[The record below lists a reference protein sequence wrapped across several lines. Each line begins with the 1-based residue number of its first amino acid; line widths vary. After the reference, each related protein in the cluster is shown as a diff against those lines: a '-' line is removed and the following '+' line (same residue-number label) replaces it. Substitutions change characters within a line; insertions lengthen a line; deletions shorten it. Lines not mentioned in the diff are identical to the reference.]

1 MMAKI
6 KEFILLKIV
15 IPIVDMIMGMKISY
29 WYKKINKLNSLS
41 RDKITE
47 WQNRQFRDLIR
58 FAYEHTVYYKEIIDK
73 SGYSIDDFTSTDDI
87 CRLPVLTKE
96 IIRQRYS
103 DIVPDNITK
112 ILHRKHSTGGS
123 TGEPLRFIIDENTW
137 GYVTAAKIHAWKT
150 TGFHY
155 GEPFLSF
162 GSSSLFR
169 VNKKNRLHDIYY
181 KLRNAIALNGM
192 DMEDSVCR
200 KYLEIAR
207 KKRVKYIYGY
217 ASSIY
222 ILASYVKKH
231 NVKYKL
237 NAVFTTSEVLTPE
250 YRQVIEEAF
259 DTKVMDC
266 YGAHDGGITA
276 FEIERGSYFVGYN
289 TFCEVENPSEISTLY
304 CSNLID
310 FAFPMLRYEVG
321 DAVVM
326 DNTANTHYNGQIIKK
341 IEGRTGD
348 IIRLKNG
355 HTITNPGFTVVFK
368 QFNVK
373 AYRIKQLSESS
384 LVVTLVV
391 LPNFKKEEEAKII
404 DTIKK
409 YAGDDCEIRV
419 EYIDQFEPL
428 ENGKRR
434 FIMSN

>member
-15 IPIVDMIMGMKISY
+15 IPIVDMMMGMKIKY
-29 WYKKINKLNSLS
+29 WYREIKRLNSLS
-41 RDKITE
+41 RDEITE
-47 WQNRQFRDLIR
+47 WQNRQFSDLIR
-58 FAYEHTVYYKEIIDK
+58 FAYEHTVYYKEVIDK
-73 SGYSIDDFTSTDDI
+73 SGYSIDDFTSTKDI
-87 CRLPVLTKE
+87 CRLPILTKE

-103 DIVPDNITK
+103 DIIPDNITK
-112 ILHRKHSTGGS
+112 IPHRKRSTGGS

-162 GSSSLFR
+162 GSTSLFR
-169 VNKKNRLHDIYY
+169 VNKKKRLHDIYY

-192 DMEDSVCR
+192 NMEDSICR

-259 DTKVMDC
+259 GTKVMDC

-276 FEIERGSYFVGYN
+276 FEIQRGSYFVGYN

-326 DNTANTHYNGQIIKK
+326 DNSANTHYNGQIIKK

-384 LVVTLVV
+384 LVVTLAV
-391 LPNFKKEEEAKII
+391 LPNFKKGEEVKII

>member
-1 MMAKI
+1 MAKI

-15 IPIVDMIMGMKISY
+15 IPIVDMMMGMKIKY
-29 WYKKINKLNSLS
+29 WYREIKRLNSLS
-41 RDKITE
+41 RDEITE

-58 FAYEHTVYYKEIIDK
+58 FAYEHTVYYKEVIDK
-73 SGYSIDDFTSTDDI
+73 SGYSIDDFTSTKDV
-87 CRLPVLTKE
+87 CRLPILTKE

-103 DIVPDNITK
+103 DIIPDNITK
-112 ILHRKHSTGGS
+112 IPHRKRSTGGS

-162 GSSSLFR
+162 GSTSLFR
-169 VNKKNRLHDIYY
+169 VNKKKRLHDIYY

-192 DMEDSVCR
+192 NMEDSICR

-259 DTKVMDC
+259 GTKVMDC

-276 FEIERGSYFVGYN
+276 FEIQRGSYFVGYN

-326 DNTANTHYNGQIIKK
+326 DNSANTHYNGQIIKK

-384 LVVTLVV
+384 LVVTLAV
-391 LPNFKKEEEAKII
+391 LPNFKKGEEVKII

>member
-1 MMAKI
+1 MAKI

-15 IPIVDMIMGMKISY
+15 IPIVDMMMGMKIKY
-29 WYKKINKLNSLS
+29 WYREIKRLNSLS
-41 RDKITE
+41 RDEITE
-47 WQNRQFRDLIR
+47 WQNRQFSDLIR
-58 FAYEHTVYYKEIIDK
+58 FAYEHTVYYKEVIDK
-73 SGYSIDDFTSTDDI
+73 SGYSIDDFTSTKDI
-87 CRLPVLTKE
+87 CRLPILTKE

-103 DIVPDNITK
+103 DIIPDNITK
-112 ILHRKHSTGGS
+112 IPHRKRSTGGS

-162 GSSSLFR
+162 GSTSLFR
-169 VNKKNRLHDIYY
+169 VNKKKRLHDIYY

-192 DMEDSVCR
+192 NMEDSICR

-259 DTKVMDC
+259 GTKVMDC

-276 FEIERGSYFVGYN
+276 FEIQRGSYFVGYN

-326 DNTANTHYNGQIIKK
+326 DNSANTHYNGQIIKK

-384 LVVTLVV
+384 LVVTLAV
-391 LPNFKKEEEAKII
+391 LPNFKKGEEVKII

>member
-29 WYKKINKLNSLS
+29 WYKEINKLNSLS

-112 ILHRKHSTGGS
+112 IPHRKHSTGGS

-192 DMEDSVCR
+192 DMEDSVCH

-250 YRQVIEEAF
+250 YRQVIEESF

-289 TFCEVENPSEISTLY
+289 TFCEVENPLEISTLY

-391 LPNFKKEEEAKII
+391 LPNFKKEEESKII

-434 FIMSN
+434 FIMSK

>member
-6 KEFILLKIV
+6 KEYILLKIV
-15 IPIVDMIMGMKISY
+15 IPIVDIIMGMKITY
-29 WYKKINKLNSLS
+29 WYKEINRLSSLS
-41 RDKITE
+41 RDEIIE
-47 WQNRQFRDLIR
+47 WQNRQFRKLIR
-58 FAYEHTVYYKEIIDK
+58 FAYEHTVYYKDIIDK
-73 SGYSIDDFTSTDDI
+73 SGHSIDDFTSTDDI

-103 DIVPDNITK
+103 DIVPDNINE
-112 ILHRKHSTGGS
+112 IAHRKHSTGGS
-123 TGEPLRFIIDENTW
+123 TGEPLHFIIDENTW

-155 GEPFLSF
+155 GEPFLAF

-169 VNKKNRLHDIYY
+169 VNKKNWSHDIYY
-181 KLRNAIALNGM
+181 KLRNVISLNGM
-192 DMEDSVCR
+192 NMEDSICR
-200 KYLEIAR
+200 KYLEIAH

-237 NAVFTTSEVLTPE
+237 NAVFTTSEVLNPE

-289 TFCEVENPSEISTLY
+289 TFCEVENPSGISTLY

-321 DAVVM
+321 DAVVI
-326 DNTANTHYNGQIIKK
+326 DNTENTHYNGQIVKK

-355 HTITNPGFTVVFK
+355 HTITNPGFTIVFK

-373 AYRIKQLSESS
+373 AYRIKQLSENS

-391 LPNFKKEEEAKII
+391 LPNFKKEEESKII

-409 YAGDDCEIRV
+409 YAGDDCEILI

-434 FIMSN
+434 FIMSK

>member
-1 MMAKI
+1 MANI
-6 KEFILLKIV
+6 KEFFLMNIV
-15 IPIVDMIMGMKISY
+15 IPVVDTIMGMKIKY
-29 WYKKINKLNSLS
+29 WYREIKRLNSLS
-41 RDKITE
+41 RDEITE
-47 WQNRQFRDLIR
+47 WQNRQFCDLIR
-58 FAYEHTVYYKEIIDK
+58 FAYAHTVYYKEVIDK
-73 SGYSIDDFTSTDDI
+73 SGYNINDFTSTKDI
-87 CRLPVLTKE
+87 CRLPILTKE

-103 DIVPDNITK
+103 DIIPDNIDK
-112 ILHRKHSTGGS
+112 ISHRKRSTGGS
-123 TGEPLRFIIDENTW
+123 TGEPLHFIIDENTW
-137 GYVTAAKIHAWKT
+137 GYVTAAKIYAWQT

-169 VNKKNRLHDIYY
+169 VNKKNWLHDIYY

-192 DMEDSVCR
+192 NMEDSICR
-200 KYLEIAR
+200 KY
-207 KKRVKYIYGY
+207 
-217 ASSIY
+217 
-222 ILASYVKKH
+222 
-231 NVKYKL
+231 
-237 NAVFTTSEVLTPE
+237 AVFTTSEVLTPE

-391 LPNFKKEEEAKII
+391 LPNFKKEEESKII

-434 FIMSN
+434 FIMSK

>member
-1 MMAKI
+1 MAKI

-391 LPNFKKEEEAKII
+391 LPNFKKEEESKII

-434 FIMSN
+434 FIMSK

>member
-1 MMAKI
+1 MMANI
-6 KEFILLKIV
+6 KEFFLMNIV
-15 IPIVDMIMGMKISY
+15 IPVVDTIMGMKIKH
-29 WYKKINKLNSLS
+29 WYKEINRLNSLS
-41 RDKITE
+41 RDEITE
-47 WQNRQFRDLIR
+47 WQNRKFRDLIR
-58 FAYEHTVYYKEIIDK
+58 FAYEHTVYYKEVIDK
-73 SGYSIDDFTSTDDI
+73 SGYSIDDFNSTKDI
-87 CRLPVLTKE
+87 CLLPILTKE

-103 DIVPDNITK
+103 DIIPDNIDK
-112 ILHRKHSTGGS
+112 ISHRKRSTGGS
-123 TGEPLRFIIDENTW
+123 TGEPLHFIIDENTW
-137 GYVTAAKIHAWKT
+137 GYVTAAKIYAWQT

-169 VNKKNRLHDIYY
+169 VNKKNWLHDIYY

-192 DMEDSVCR
+192 NMEDSICR

-289 TFCEVENPSEISTLY
+289 TFCEVENPSKISTLY

-326 DNTANTHYNGQIIKK
+326 DTTENTHYNGQIIKK
-341 IEGRTGD
+341 IEGRSAD

-355 HTITNPGFTVVFK
+355 HVVTNPGFATLLR
-368 QFNVK
+368 QFNIE
-373 AYRIKQLSESS
+373 AYQVLQSGDNNVCIKLK
-384 LVVTLVV
+384 TT
-391 LPNFKKEEEAKII
+391 PDFKPEEEAKII
-404 DTIKK
+404 DTTKK
-409 YAGDDCEIRV
+409 YAGDDCEITIQ
-419 EYIDQFEPL
+419 YIDRFEPL

-434 FIMSN
+434 FIMSK

>member
-1 MMAKI
+1 MAKI

-29 WYKKINKLNSLS
+29 WYKEINKLNYLS
-41 RDKITE
+41 RDEITE

-58 FAYEHTVYYKEIIDK
+58 FAYEHTVYYKEIIDE
-73 SGYSIDDFTSTDDI
+73 SSYSIDDFTSTDDI
-87 CRLPVLTKE
+87 CRLPILTKE

-103 DIVPDNITK
+103 DIVPDNINE
-112 ILHRKHSTGGS
+112 IAHRKHSTGGS
-123 TGEPLRFIIDENTW
+123 TGEPLHFIIDENTW
-137 GYVTAAKIHAWKT
+137 GYVTAAKIYAWKT

-155 GEPFLSF
+155 GEPFLAF

-169 VNKKNRLHDIYY
+169 VNKKNWLHDIYY
-181 KLRNAIALNGM
+181 KLRNVISLNGM
-192 DMEDSVCR
+192 NMEDSICR
-200 KYLEIAR
+200 KYLEIAH
-207 KKRVKYIYGY
+207 KKRIKYIYGY

-326 DNTANTHYNGQIIKK
+326 DNTENTHYNGQIIKK

-355 HTITNPGFTVVFK
+355 HTITNPGFTIVFK

-391 LPNFKKEEEAKII
+391 LPNFKKEEESKII

-409 YAGDDCEIRV
+409 YAGDDCEILI

-434 FIMSN
+434 FIMSK

>member
-15 IPIVDMIMGMKISY
+15 IPIVDMMMGMKISY

-103 DIVPDNITK
+103 DIVPDNIDK
-112 ILHRKHSTGGS
+112 ISHRKRSTGGS
-123 TGEPLRFIIDENTW
+123 TGEPLHFIIDENTW

-181 KLRNAIALNGM
+181 NLRNAIALNGM
-192 DMEDSVCR
+192 DMEDSICR

-250 YRQVIEEAF
+250 YRQVIEESF

-289 TFCEVENPSEISTLY
+289 TFCEVENPLEISTLY

-391 LPNFKKEEEAKII
+391 LPNFKKEEESKII

-434 FIMSN
+434 FIMSK

>member
-1 MMAKI
+1 MAKI

-15 IPIVDMIMGMKISY
+15 IPVVDMIMGMKINY
-29 WYKKINKLNSLS
+29 WYKEINKLNPLS
-41 RDKITE
+41 RDEITE

-73 SGYSIDDFTSTDDI
+73 SGYSIDDFTSTKDI
-87 CRLPVLTKE
+87 CRLPILTKE

-103 DIVPDNITK
+103 DIIPDNITK
-112 ILHRKHSTGGS
+112 IPHRKRSTGGS
-123 TGEPLRFIIDENTW
+123 TGEPLHFIIDENTW
-137 GYVTAAKIHAWKT
+137 GYVTAAKIYAWQT
-150 TGFHY
+150 TGFQY

-169 VNKKNRLHDIYY
+169 VNKKKRLHDIYY

-192 DMEDSVCR
+192 DMEDSICR

-231 NVKYKL
+231 NVKNKL

>member
-15 IPIVDMIMGMKISY
+15 IPVVDMIMGMKINY
-29 WYKKINKLNSLS
+29 WYKEINKLNPLS
-41 RDKITE
+41 RDEITE

-73 SGYSIDDFTSTDDI
+73 SGYSIDDFTSTKDI
-87 CRLPVLTKE
+87 CRLPILTKE

-103 DIVPDNITK
+103 DIIPDNITK
-112 ILHRKHSTGGS
+112 IPHRKRSTGGS
-123 TGEPLRFIIDENTW
+123 TGEPLHFIIDENTW
-137 GYVTAAKIHAWKT
+137 GYVTAAKIYAWQT
-150 TGFHY
+150 TGFQY

-169 VNKKNRLHDIYY
+169 VNKKKRLHDIYY

-192 DMEDSVCR
+192 DMEDSVCH

>member
-1 MMAKI
+1 MMANI
-6 KEFILLKIV
+6 KEFFLMNIV
-15 IPIVDMIMGMKISY
+15 IPVVDTIMGMKIKY
-29 WYKKINKLNSLS
+29 WYREIKRLNSLS
-41 RDKITE
+41 RDEITE
-47 WQNRQFRDLIR
+47 WQNRQFSDLIR
-58 FAYEHTVYYKEIIDK
+58 FAYEHTVYYKEVIDK
-73 SGYSIDDFTSTDDI
+73 SGYSIDDFTSTKDI
-87 CRLPVLTKE
+87 CRLPILTKE

-103 DIVPDNITK
+103 DIIPDNITK
-112 ILHRKHSTGGS
+112 IPHRKRSTGGS

-162 GSSSLFR
+162 GSTSLFR
-169 VNKKNRLHDIYY
+169 VNKKKRLHDIYY

-192 DMEDSVCR
+192 NMEDSICR

-259 DTKVMDC
+259 GTKVMDC

-276 FEIERGSYFVGYN
+276 FEIQRGSYFVGYN

-326 DNTANTHYNGQIIKK
+326 DNSANTHYNGQIIKK

-384 LVVTLVV
+384 LVVTLAV
-391 LPNFKKEEEAKII
+391 LPNFKKGEEVKII

>member
-1 MMAKI
+1 M
-6 KEFILLKIV
+6 
-15 IPIVDMIMGMKISY
+15 
-29 WYKKINKLNSLS
+29 
-41 RDKITE
+41 
-47 WQNRQFRDLIR
+47 
-58 FAYEHTVYYKEIIDK
+58 
-73 SGYSIDDFTSTDDI
+73 
-87 CRLPVLTKE
+87 
-96 IIRQRYS
+96 
-103 DIVPDNITK
+103 
-112 ILHRKHSTGGS
+112 
-123 TGEPLRFIIDENTW
+123 
-137 GYVTAAKIHAWKT
+137 
-150 TGFHY
+150 
-155 GEPFLSF
+155 
-162 GSSSLFR
+162 
-169 VNKKNRLHDIYY
+169 
-181 KLRNAIALNGM
+181 
-192 DMEDSVCR
+192 
-200 KYLEIAR
+200 
-207 KKRVKYIYGY
+207 
-217 ASSIY
+217 
-222 ILASYVKKH
+222 
-231 NVKYKL
+231 
-237 NAVFTTSEVLTPE
+237 
-250 YRQVIEEAF
+250 IEEAF

-391 LPNFKKEEEAKII
+391 LPNFKKEEESKII

-409 YAGDDCEIRV
+409 YAGDDCEITIQ
-419 EYIDQFEPL
+419 YIDRFEPL

-434 FIMSN
+434 FIMSK

>member
-15 IPIVDMIMGMKISY
+15 IPIVDMMMGMKISY

-103 DIVPDNITK
+103 DSVPDNITK
-112 ILHRKHSTGGS
+112 IPHRKQSTGGS

-192 DMEDSVCR
+192 DMEDSVCH

-259 DTKVMDC
+259 DSKVMDC

-321 DAVVM
+321 DAIVM

-391 LPNFKKEEEAKII
+391 LPNFKKEEESKII

-434 FIMSN
+434 FIMSK